1 MIPTARN
8 PYLESAV
15 QTASP
20 ARLLVMLCERLVLD
34 CRRALDFQRSGDH
47 AVAHEQLVH
56 AQEIVVELQS
66 SLKPDLW
73 EGAAQLDS
81 LYSHLRVQL
90 VRANIQRDA
99 EATEHCLELVSGLA
113 EAWREAALTN
123 AQIA

>member
-1 MIPTARN
+1 M
-8 PYLESAV
+8 

-34 CRRALDFQRSGDH
+34 CRRALDFQRAGDH

-56 AQEIVVELQS
+56 AQEIVVELQT
-66 SLKPDLW
+66 SLKPRPL
-73 EGAAQLDS
+73 GRRAQLDS

-90 VRANIQRDA
+90 VQANIRRDPA
-99 EATEHCLELVSGLA
+99 ATEHCLELVTGLA
-113 EAWREAALTN
+113 EAWREAALTS